1 MRSKTKILIAGIGGV
16 GGYFGGLLAKR
27 FYKSAEVEV
36 CFLAR
41 GKHLQ
46 AIKDKSL
53 KIIKGRFE
61 FIATPHLASDDP
73 NEIGIANF
81 IIICTKTYDLN
92 SIIDQLKP
100 CIDKNTIILPLLNG
114 VDACEK
120 IKTLLP
126 LNTVLNGCVY
136 IVSRLKEAGVIEN
149 SGNIET
155 LYFGVDGT
163 PGQELLAYETL
174 FKQAGI
180 EATLSQNISSVVWEK
195 FIFISPTATATSY
208 FNNCIGEIVADEQ
221 KLNIFKLL
229 VEEVK
234 QIALKK
240 NIALSTDI
248 SEKTLTKLKKL
259 PFETTSSLH
268 SDIKSNKSQTEL
280 EALTGYVISEAL
292 KNSMSCPTYEMI
304 YKDLLK

>member
-1 MRSKTKILIAGIGGV
+1 M
-16 GGYFGGLLAKR
+16 
-27 FYKSAEVEV
+27 
-36 CFLAR
+36 FLAR

-163 PGQELLAYETL
+163 P
-174 FKQAGI
+174 
-180 EATLSQNISSVVWEK
+180 
-195 FIFISPTATATSY
+195 
-208 FNNCIGEIVADEQ
+208 D
-221 KLNIFKLL
+221 
-229 VEEVK
+229 
-234 QIALKK
+234 K
-240 NIALSTDI
+240 N
-248 SEKTLTKLKKL
+248 
-259 PFETTSSLH
+259 
-268 SDIKSNKSQTEL
+268 
-280 EALTGYVISEAL
+280 Y
-292 KNSMSCPTYEMI
+292 
-304 YKDLLK
+304 